1 MSSAKTRLLLT
12 MFVAFGAACA
22 ERWPAGPF
30 VWAERG
36 AEAFE
41 AAVPASQRVPECR
54 LLYAT
59 DRAAVGRD
67 DAGPTYGHGRSRQV
81 AYGEVD
87 VGFDPQI
94 DWPTL
99 VAATADP
106 RGVADAP
113 HPVVVRREELA
124 RFGRGPADL
133 VVKDGLIEP
142 SEATIRRE
150 EELRAKLT
158 AVLGRRLGATDRRDV
173 YVFVH
178 GFNNSFDEVAT
189 RLAALWHAMG
199 RPGVALA
206 YTWPAGTSVFGYFY
220 DRESGEFTV
229 RHLKFVLEFLA
240 ADPAV
245 ERVHLIAHSRGTD
258 VACDA
263 LRELHLANVAASR
276 PSQAAL
282 KLETLVLAAPDL
294 DTEVFDQRFLK
305 ERVYQA
311 AKHTTVYLNRE
322 DGAIGV
328 ASFIFGSGRRLGG
341 LRVED
346 LDADSQALLGTLPD
360 FEIVEC
366 AVRGRSGG
374 HDYVFRDP
382 SALSDLAILLRDG
395 AAAGS
400 PARPLERI
408 SGGFWRMSNDYLR
421 PASRAAAARLTDGRA
436 RVDY

>member
-1 MSSAKTRLLLT
+1 MTLAKARLLLSLT
-12 MFVAFGAACA
+12 VAFGAGCA

-36 AEAFE
+36 PLAFE
-41 AAVPASQRVPECR
+41 HAVPVAERVPECR

-59 DRAAVGRD
+59 DRETEGVD
-67 DAGPTYGHGRSRQV
+67 DLGPIYGHGRSRQV

-87 VGFDPQI
+87 VGFDPAI
-94 DWPTL
+94 DWSTL

-106 RGVADAP
+106 TGETEAP
-113 HPVVVRREELA
+113 IPVVVRREELA
-124 RFGRGPADL
+124 RFGRGPADV
-133 VVKDGLIEP
+133 VVKDGAVMPADETL
-142 SEATIRRE
+142 RRE
-150 EELRAKLT
+150 ETLRAKLT
-158 AVLGRRLGATDRRDV
+158 NTLGRRLAAADRRDV

-178 GFNNSFDEVAT
+178 GFNNGFDEVAT
-189 RLAALWHAMG
+189 RLAALWHAAG

-240 ADPAV
+240 ADPGV
-245 ERVHLIAHSRGTD
+245 ERIHLIAHSRGTD

-263 LRELHLANVAASR
+263 LRELHLGHVAASR

-294 DTEVFDQRFLK
+294 DAEVFDQRFLK
-305 ERVYQA
+305 ERVYTA
-311 AKHTTVYLNRE
+311 AKRTTIYLNRE

-341 LRVED
+341 LRIED
-346 LDADSQALLGTLPD
+346 LDAESQALLGALPGLE
-360 FEIVEC
+360 FVEC
-366 AVRGRSGG
+366 AVVGRAGG

-382 SALSDLAILLRDG
+382 SALSDLAILLREG
-395 AAAGS
+395 APAGS
-400 PARPLERI
+400 AARPLERI
-408 SGGFWRMSNDYLR
+408 SGGFWRMTNDYLR
-421 PASRAAAARLTDGRA
+421 PPSRAAAAGLTHGRA